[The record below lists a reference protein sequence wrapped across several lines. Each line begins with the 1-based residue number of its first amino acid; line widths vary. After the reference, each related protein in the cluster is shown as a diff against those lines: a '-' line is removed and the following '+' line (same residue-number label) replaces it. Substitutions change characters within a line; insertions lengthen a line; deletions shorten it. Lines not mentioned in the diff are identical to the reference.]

1 MGRSACVS
9 ERVSLRT
16 LRQWFFSTLK
26 NRKSAY
32 IGNMQSVFSPPLATL
47 RVRVLA
53 AVLCSFLA
61 VMPAEG
67 KRRDE
72 TAAKPAGTS
81 TTEPTSTAKKSTAKK
96 QGASSSTATKTPAKK
111 GTSSSSK
118 KSTVTATRKATTPR
132 GHKKHVSPATK
143 RQRAARAHRIKLA
156 FVASTELRPM
166 AQQLTTMRTP
176 AAYAGVTSYAQKH
189 SGDAAAAAYLALG
202 HAYLLDKRYTEAA
215 ASLRQAKQSGD
226 ALDEYADFLTAKAY
240 HESNQEEAAEAVLKN
255 FRQQYPD
262 SIFDDEV
269 PELEANVLLDL
280 HNVAGAKRVLDAAA
294 ADPAAGRPG
303 YQLASGMV
311 AQAQGENEEAVRTF
325 KALLLA
331 FPLTTEASIARV
343 KLTELGSETSLTSD
357 DLRGLADAYYKAGR
371 YEQAGEQY
379 RALALRFNL
388 DEKAR
393 GGFAVAAAACDLKL
407 KRLTQAQAEGLA
419 DTPDDNG
426 ARRLYLL
433 MELARNRNDLDQQTQ
448 IVSRMQSDFPQNQ
461 WLAEALFSS
470 GNMYLLRK
478 DYPRAVE
485 YYSYLAAHFPAYKNS
500 SPAHWR
506 AAWLTYRQGLYS
518 DATRMFSD
526 QIRNYPGTPEAV
538 SALYW
543 RGRLY
548 ETQEHNPGQAAAN
561 YQTIARVYQHFF
573 YAQLARQRLA
583 ALGNTEPEPAPDL
596 DGMQAPDMPNLAES
610 FPEDSP
616 HLAKAKLLANA
627 GLNDY
632 IPREIAADPDS
643 GSWSALA
650 EAQIYGSFGETYRA
664 MRALKRALPNAASAS
679 INSIPLAYWRILFPE
694 PYWTT
699 IKAESAKNNLD
710 PYLVASLIRQES
722 EFNPSAISYADAWGL
737 MQILPREGKRLA
749 REEGLTNFQTFQL
762 LNPEINIRLGTRYLR
777 QLLDKFGGVTE
788 YALAAYNAGD
798 SRVVDWQAAGPYSGM
813 DEFVESIPFTQ
824 TREYVQA
831 IERNVE
837 IYRAIDASGAGEV
850 KASNGE

>member
-1 MGRSACVS
+1 
-9 ERVSLRT
+9 
-16 LRQWFFSTLK
+16 
-26 NRKSAY
+26 
-32 IGNMQSVFSPPLATL
+32 MQSAFSPPSAT
-47 RVRVLA
+47 VPARVLA
-53 AVLCSFLA
+53 AVLCALLF

-67 KRRDE
+67 KRRDDTTSKASAP
-72 TAAKPAGTS
+72 TATQATP
-81 TTEPTSTAKKSTAKK
+81 TTTKKGSA
-96 QGASSSTATKTPAKK
+96 GASGTKPSSKKAT
-111 GTSSSSK
+111 SSSK
-118 KSTVTATRKATTPR
+118 KSSAAAKKKATTPR
-132 GHKKHVSPATK
+132 GHKKHVSPATR

-176 AAYAGVTSYAQKH
+176 AAYAGVASYAQKH
-189 SGDAAAAAYLALG
+189 TGDAAAAAYLALG
-202 HAYLLDKRYTEAA
+202 HAYLLDKRYTDAVG
-215 ASLRQAKQSGD
+215 SLRQAKQAGD
-226 ALDEYADFLTAKAY
+226 ALDEYADFLAAKAY
-240 HESNQEEAAEAVLKN
+240 HESNQEDAAEALLKN

-262 SIFDDEV
+262 SIFDDEI
-269 PELEANVLLDL
+269 PELEATVLLDL

-294 ADPAAGRPG
+294 SDPAAGRAG
-303 YQLASGMV
+303 YQLASGIV
-311 AQAQGENEEAVRTF
+311 AQAQGQTQEAVRTF

-331 FPLTTEASIARV
+331 FPLTTEASIARA
-343 KLTELGSETSLTSD
+343 KLTELGAETSLTSE

-379 RALALRFNL
+379 RALAMKFNL

-393 GGFAVAAAACDLKL
+393 AGFAVAGAACDLKL
-407 KRLTQAQAEGLA
+407 KRLTVTQAEALA
-419 DTPDDNG
+419 DTPDENG
-426 ARRLYLL
+426 ARRSYLL
-433 MELARNRNDLDQQTQ
+433 MELARNRTDLDGQTQ
-448 IVSRMQSDFPQNQ
+448 IVARMQRDFPQSQ

-470 GNMYLLRK
+470 GNLYMLRK

-485 YYSYLAAHFPAYKNS
+485 YYSYLSAHFPAQKNS

-506 AAWLTYRQGLYS
+506 AAWLTYRLGQFD
-518 DATRMFSD
+518 DAARMFGD

-548 ETQEHNPGQAAAN
+548 EMQEHNPAQAAAN
-561 YQTIARVYQHFF
+561 YRTIARVYQHYF

-583 ALGNTEPEPAPDL
+583 ALGSTEPVSTPEL
-596 DGMQAPDMPNLAES
+596 DGIEAPEVPNLADS

-616 HLAKAKLLANA
+616 HLAKARLLANA

-643 GSWSALA
+643 SSWSALA
-650 EAQIYGSFGETYRA
+650 EAQIYASFGEAYRA
-664 MRALKRALPNAASAS
+664 MRALKRALPSAATAS
-679 INSIPLAYWRILFPE
+679 IDSIPLAYWRILFPE

-722 EFNPSAISYADAWGL
+722 EFNPSVISYADAWGL

-837 IYRAIDASGAGEV
+837 IYRAIDAQAESEV
-850 KASNGE
+850 KASRGE